1 VNHPEAASAPGALW
15 QSALATRFA
24 SNEMQRL
31 WSDAHRAVLW
41 RRVWLAAAQSQHE
54 LGVDIPK
61 AALDAMRAN
70 LHTTDFAAVARHEK
84 RLRHDVM
91 AHVHAF
97 GEAAVAAQGFI
108 HLGLTSQDVVCNADA
123 LVLRDALR
131 MTAAKLARVVDRLAT
146 FAAARRDLPC
156 LGYTHFQ
163 PAQPLT
169 LGKRATLW
177 GQDFALALEDIEQRL
192 AGVRLKGLRG
202 ATGTQFSFL
211 ALLGDA
217 AKVDQLEAKF
227 CQHLQWDAGKVWP
240 VCGQTAPR
248 IFEAGVLN
256 ALALAAAA
264 VHKCCNDLR
273 LLANLREVEE
283 PFEKE
288 QIGSSA
294 MPYKRNPM
302 RCERATGL
310 ARFVMGLAPVA
321 MATASEQWLERTLD
335 DSSVRR
341 LSLPEAFLALD
352 GALDVMANVLG
363 GLVVNKSVIAHRLA
377 TELPFVATE
386 DILMAAV
393 RAGVDREKAHEA
405 IRRHALAA
413 ADRVKSGQSN
423 DLAQRLAGDA
433 LFAAVNVAA
442 TLDPK
447 RLTGRSG
454 EQTDRWI
461 AAVAEPIRRRYA
473 AELRH
478 EPALK
483 V

>member
-1 VNHPEAASAPGALW
+1 
-15 QSALATRFA
+15 
-24 SNEMQRL
+24 MQRL
-31 WSDAHRAVLW
+31 WSDAHRAQLW
-41 RRVWLAAAQSQHE
+41 RRVWLAVAQSQHE

-61 AALDAMRAN
+61 AAIDAMRDN
-70 LHTTDFAAVARHEK
+70 LHTTDFAAVAHHEK

-97 GEAAVAAQGFI
+97 GESALAAQGFI
-108 HLGLTSQDVVCNADA
+108 HLGLTSQDVICNADA
-123 LVLRDALR
+123 LVLREALGLI
-131 MTAAKLARVVDRLAT
+131 AVKFARAIDRVAT
-146 FAAARRDLPC
+146 FAAKHRDLPC

-163 PAQPLT
+163 PAQPLS

-177 GQDFALALEDIEQRL
+177 GQDFAIALEDIERRL

-217 AKVDQLEAKF
+217 ARVDQLEAKF
-227 CQHLQWDAGKVWP
+227 CAHLQWNPDDVWS
-240 VCGQTAPR
+240 VCGQTSPR
-248 IFEAGVLN
+248 VFEATVLN
-256 ALALAAAA
+256 ALAVGASAI
-264 VHKCCNDLR
+264 HKCCNDIR

-283 PFEKE
+283 PFEKD

-310 ARFVMGLAPVA
+310 ARFVIGLASVG
-321 MATASEQWLERTLD
+321 MSTASEQWLERTLD
-335 DSSVRR
+335 DSSARR

-352 GALDVMANVLG
+352 GALDVMINVLG
-363 GLVVNKSVIAHRLA
+363 GLVVNESVIAHRLA
-377 TELPFVATE
+377 NELPFVATE
-386 DILMAAV
+386 DILIAAV
-393 RAGVDREKAHEA
+393 RAGVDREKAHDSL
-405 IRRHALAA
+405 RRHALAA
-413 ADRVKSGQSN
+413 ADRVKNGATN
-423 DLAQRLAGDA
+423 DLASRLAGDPLLAKVDIARA
-433 LFAAVNVAA
+433 LDA
-442 TLDPK
+442 K

-461 AAVAEPIRRRYA
+461 ANVAAPFRKKYA
-473 AELRH
+473 ATLAH
-478 EPALK
+478 EPSLK